1 MVLPKNINS
10 GKIKKLTQQ
19 HQILATILTLHAT
32 PPAAA
37 SPKVDISGK
46 TKVGVIGAGTMG
58 SGIAT
63 CFLRAGYDVT
73 LVDVNEKGLERGR
86 KIVGRNIEQ
95 DVKRGRASQAK
106 AEANIARLTPS
117 TTLDSLAG
125 VDMVVEAVFENLD
138 LKKKIFKVR
147 IGAPE

>member
-1 MVLPKNINS
+1 
-10 GKIKKLTQQ
+10 
-19 HQILATILTLHAT
+19 
-32 PPAAA
+32 
-37 SPKVDISGK
+37 
-46 TKVGVIGAGTMG
+46 MG

-63 CFLRAGYDVT
+63 CFLRAGYSVT
-73 LVDVNEKGLERGR
+73 LVDVNSSGLERGT

-117 TTLDSLAG
+117 TDLEALAG

-147 IGAPE
+147 MDKPRSQKSGLWASFP

>member
-1 MVLPKNINS
+1 
-10 GKIKKLTQQ
+10 
-19 HQILATILTLHAT
+19 
-32 PPAAA
+32 
-37 SPKVDISGK
+37 
-46 TKVGVIGAGTMG
+46 MG